1 MKKLLAGLTLS
12 SALLLAACGSDDAAD
27 TPAEGGLQDGRYAL
41 EELNFGGTGWKEG
54 LEIVVADG
62 VITDA
67 TWSSVNE
74 AGELKIEDDNYQE
87 TMTSTDG
94 VGPQDFIP
102 GLEEALV
109 EAQDPSDVEVISGAT
124 GTSDK
129 FKEYAQQL
137 VDAAEEG
144 STATIE
150 IDNSAE

>member
-27 TPAEGGLQDGRYAL
+27 TPAEGGLQDGTYAL

-62 VITDA
+62 KITDA

-109 EAQDPSDVEVISGAT
+109 DAQDPSDVEVISGAT

-144 STATIE
+144 STTTIE